1 MSQIISRAR
10 KKYNIPSRGSKCLT
24 LYHEVVLGLPYGELK
39 LLNIE
44 FCLPMCDVS
53 GIIDDQAD
61 CNDEVDAAD
70 GVQVW
75 PLTQFSASIG
85 FCDQPPL
92 KGLRSQSSSRVVDKG
107 FSKGT
112 IKRTL
117 SSRLAVSDLPP
128 RQPMFLLQK
137 ANTQKN

>member
-75 PLTQFSASIG
+75 PLTQFSARIARI
-85 FCDQPPL
+85 
-92 KGLRSQSSSRVVDKG
+92 KGLRSLSSSRVVDKG
-107 FSKGT
+107 FAKGT
-112 IKRTL
+112 IKRTI

>member
-1 MSQIISRAR
+1 MSQIFCRAR
-10 KKYNIPSRGSKCLT
+10 KSIICIPSRGSKCLT
-24 LYHEVVLGLPYGELK
+24 LYHEVVLGFPCGELK

-75 PLTQFSASIG
+75 PLTQFSARIG

-92 KGLRSQSSSRVVDKG
+92 KGLRSLSSSRVLAYPATTMMG
-107 FSKGT
+107 LNFRAWIFHLNSKNEG
-112 IKRTL
+112 RR
-117 SSRLAVSDLPP
+117 SAY
-128 RQPMFLLQK
+128 RQTCF
-137 ANTQKN
+137 